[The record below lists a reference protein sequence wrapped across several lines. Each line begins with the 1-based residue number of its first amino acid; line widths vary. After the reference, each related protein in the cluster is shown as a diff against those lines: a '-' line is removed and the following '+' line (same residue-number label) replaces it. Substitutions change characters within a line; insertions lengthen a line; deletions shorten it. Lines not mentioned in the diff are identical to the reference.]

1 MHGVCVPRKLVL
13 APSVTIH
20 LSGRASV
27 QTVLG
32 DYYLG
37 GGLSRLPDCHRC
49 SSDLRVPAAALLGGA
64 VYAMANGQLQQPPA
78 GFLNFEGC
86 RH

>member
-1 MHGVCVPRKLVL
+1 MHGVCVPRKVVL

-37 GGLSRLPDCHRC
+37 GGTVPIPRLP
-49 SSDLRVPAAALLGGA
+49 
-64 VYAMANGQLQQPPA
+64 
-78 GFLNFEGC
+78 
-86 RH
+86 